1 MSPPPATRCAFVA
14 ILGAPNVGK
23 SSLLNRLVGAKVSIV
38 TPKAQTTRRR
48 ILGITIRGP
57 AQLCFVD
64 TPGIFAAA
72 GALERAMVEAAWK
85 AGADAD
91 LLVLVLDA
99 ARGLDARARAVIEGL
114 SRLKAPALLAINK
127 IDLVK
132 PPTLL
137 PLTAE
142 ANRLHPFVE
151 TFYVSAETGEGVEEL
166 LDALAARAP
175 EGPWLYP
182 EDQLSDLS
190 DRAMAAEITREKI
203 FLQLRQE
210 VPYATTV
217 ETDQWVESP
226 DGREVRIDQ
235 TIYVERPGHKA
246 IVIGKGGARL
256 KAIGEAARRDLEAQ
270 LGRRV
275 HLFLHVKLREDWRED
290 PERWREMGLEPP
302 PRRRGGGDGTRR

>member
-1 MSPPPATRCAFVA
+1 MSGSEPTRAAFVA

-38 TPKAQTTRRR
+38 SPKAQTTRRR
-48 ILGITIRGP
+48 IIGITVHGST
-57 AQLCFVD
+57 QLCFID

-72 GALERAMVEAAWK
+72 GKLEKAMVEAAWR
-85 AGADAD
+85 AAADAD
-91 LLVLVLDA
+91 LAVSVLDA
-99 ARGLDARARAVIEGL
+99 RRGLDARSRAVVEGL
-114 SRLKAPALLAINK
+114 GQVDKPALLAINK

-132 PPTLL
+132 PPVLL

-142 ANRLHPFVE
+142 ANALHPFLE
-151 TFYVSAETGEGVEEL
+151 TLYVSAETGEGCGEL

-190 DRAMAAEITREKI
+190 NRAMAAEITREKL

-210 VPYATTV
+210 LPYAATV
-217 ETDQWVESP
+217 ETEQWVESP
-226 DGREVRIDQ
+226 DGSEVRIDQ
-235 TIYVERPGHKA
+235 TIYVERPGQKA

-270 LGRRV
+270 LGQRV
-275 HLFLHVKLREDWRED
+275 HLFLFVKVREDWRED
-290 PERWREMGLEPP
+290 PERWREIGLEPP
-302 PRRRGGGDGTRR
+302 RR

>member
-1 MSPPPATRCAFVA
+1 MSPSEPTRAGFVA

-48 ILGITIRGP
+48 IIGITIRGN

-72 GALERAMVEAAWK
+72 GKLERAMVEAAWK
-85 AGADAD
+85 AAADAD
-91 LLVLVLDA
+91 LAIFVLDA
-99 ARGLDARARAVIEGL
+99 KRGLDGRSRAVIEGL
-114 SRLKAPALLAINK
+114 KQVRIPVLLAINK

-132 PPTLL
+132 PPALL
-137 PLTAE
+137 PLTAA
-142 ANRLHPFVE
+142 ANELHPFAE
-151 TFYVSAETGEGVEEL
+151 TFYVSAETGEGIEEL
-166 LDALAARAP
+166 LDAVARRLP
-175 EGPWLYP
+175 EGLWLYP

-190 DRAMAAEITREKI
+190 NRATAAEITREKI

-226 DGREVRIDQ
+226 DGSEVRIDQ
-235 TIYVERPGHKA
+235 TIYVEKPGQKA
-246 IVIGKGGARL
+246 IVIGKGGSRL
-256 KAIGEAARRDLEAQ
+256 KAIGEAARKDLEAQ
-270 LGRRV
+270 LGQRV
-275 HLFLHVKLREDWRED
+275 HLFLFVKVREDWRD
-290 PERWREMGLEPP
+290 DAERWREMGLEPK
-302 PRRRGGGDGTRR
+302 RR

>member
-1 MSPPPATRCAFVA
+1 MSAAEPTRAGFVA

-48 ILGITIRGP
+48 IIGITIRGN

-72 GALERAMVEAAWK
+72 GKLERAMVEAAWK
-85 AGADAD
+85 AAADAD
-91 LLVLVLDA
+91 LAILVLDA
-99 ARGLDARARAVIEGL
+99 KRGLDARSRAVIEGL
-114 SRLKAPALLAINK
+114 KQVRIPVLLAINK

-137 PLTAE
+137 PLTAA
-142 ANRLHPFVE
+142 ANELHPFAE
-151 TFYVSAETGEGVEEL
+151 TFYVSAETGEGIDEL
-166 LDALAARAP
+166 LDAVAARLP

-190 DRAMAAEITREKI
+190 NRATAAEITREKL

-226 DGREVRIDQ
+226 DGSEVRIDQ
-235 TIYVERPGHKA
+235 TIYVEKPGQKA
-246 IVIGKGGARL
+246 IVIGKGGQRL
-256 KAIGEAARRDLEAQ
+256 KAIGEAARKELEAQ
-270 LGRRV
+270 LGQRV
-275 HLFLHVKLREDWRED
+275 HLFLFVKVREDWRED
-290 PERWREMGLEPP
+290 AERWREMGLEPK
-302 PRRRGGGDGTRR
+302 RR

>member
-1 MSPPPATRCAFVA
+1 MSPSEPTRAGFVA

-48 ILGITIRGP
+48 IVGITIRGN

-72 GALERAMVEAAWK
+72 GKLERAMVEAAWK
-85 AGADAD
+85 AAADAD
-91 LLVLVLDA
+91 LAIFVLDA
-99 ARGLDARARAVIEGL
+99 KRGLDGRSRAVIEGL
-114 SRLKAPALLAINK
+114 KQVRIPVLLAINK

-132 PPTLL
+132 PPALL
-137 PLTAE
+137 PLTAA
-142 ANRLHPFVE
+142 ANELHPFAE
-151 TFYVSAETGEGVEEL
+151 TFYVSAETGEGIEEL
-166 LDALAARAP
+166 LDAVAERLP

-190 DRAMAAEITREKI
+190 NRATAAEITREKI

-226 DGREVRIDQ
+226 DGSEVRIDQ
-235 TIYVERPGHKA
+235 TIYVEKPGQKA
-246 IVIGKGGARL
+246 IVIGKGGSRL
-256 KAIGEAARRDLEAQ
+256 KAIGEAARKDLEAQ
-270 LGRRV
+270 LGQRV
-275 HLFLHVKLREDWRED
+275 HLFLFVKVREDWRED
-290 PERWREMGLEPP
+290 AERWREMGLEPK
-302 PRRRGGGDGTRR
+302 RR

>member
-1 MSPPPATRCAFVA
+1 MSPSEPTRAGFVA

-48 ILGITIRGP
+48 IIGITIRGN

-72 GALERAMVEAAWK
+72 GKLERAMVEAAWK
-85 AGADAD
+85 AAADAD
-91 LLVLVLDA
+91 LAIFVLDA
-99 ARGLDARARAVIEGL
+99 KRGLDGRSRAVIEGL
-114 SRLKAPALLAINK
+114 KQVRIPVLLAINK

-132 PPTLL
+132 PPALL
-137 PLTAE
+137 PLTAA
-142 ANRLHPFVE
+142 ANELHPFAE
-151 TFYVSAETGEGVEEL
+151 TFYVSAETGEGIEEL
-166 LDALAARAP
+166 LDAVARRLP

-190 DRAMAAEITREKI
+190 NRATAAEITREKI

-226 DGREVRIDQ
+226 DGSEVRIDQ
-235 TIYVERPGHKA
+235 TIYVEKPGQKA
-246 IVIGKGGARL
+246 IVIGKGGSRL
-256 KAIGEAARRDLEAQ
+256 KAIGEAARKDLEAQ
-270 LGRRV
+270 LGQRV
-275 HLFLHVKLREDWRED
+275 HLFLFVKVREDWRED
-290 PERWREMGLEPP
+290 AERWREMGLEPK
-302 PRRRGGGDGTRR
+302 RR

>member
-1 MSPPPATRCAFVA
+1 MSAAEPTRAGFVA

-48 ILGITIRGP
+48 IIGITIRGN

-72 GALERAMVEAAWK
+72 GKLERAMVEAAWK
-85 AGADAD
+85 AGVDAD
-91 LLVLVLDA
+91 LAILVLDA
-99 ARGLDARARAVIEGL
+99 KRGLDARSRAVIEGL
-114 SRLKAPALLAINK
+114 KQVRIPVLLAINK

-137 PLTAE
+137 PLTAA
-142 ANRLHPFVE
+142 ANELHPFAE
-151 TFYVSAETGEGVEEL
+151 TFYVSAETGEGIDEL
-166 LDALAARAP
+166 LDAVAARLP

-190 DRAMAAEITREKI
+190 NRATAAEITREKL

-226 DGREVRIDQ
+226 DGSEVRIDQ
-235 TIYVERPGHKA
+235 TIYVEKPGQKA
-246 IVIGKGGARL
+246 IVIGKGGQRL
-256 KAIGEAARRDLEAQ
+256 KAIGEAARKDLEAQ
-270 LGRRV
+270 LGQRV
-275 HLFLHVKLREDWRED
+275 HLFLFVKVREDWRED
-290 PERWREMGLEPP
+290 AERWREMGLEPK
-302 PRRRGGGDGTRR
+302 RR

>member
-1 MSPPPATRCAFVA
+1 MSAAEPTRAGFVA

-48 ILGITIRGP
+48 IIGITIRGN

-72 GALERAMVEAAWK
+72 GKLERAMVEAAWK
-85 AGADAD
+85 AAADAD
-91 LLVLVLDA
+91 LAILVLDA
-99 ARGLDARARAVIEGL
+99 KRGLDARSRAVIEGL
-114 SRLKAPALLAINK
+114 KQVRIPVLLAINK

-137 PLTAE
+137 PLTAA
-142 ANRLHPFVE
+142 ANELHPFAE
-151 TFYVSAETGEGVEEL
+151 TFYVSAETGEGIDEL
-166 LDALAARAP
+166 LDAVAARLP

-190 DRAMAAEITREKI
+190 NRATAAEITREKL

-226 DGREVRIDQ
+226 DGSEVRIDQ
-235 TIYVERPGHKA
+235 TIYVEKPGQKA
-246 IVIGKGGARL
+246 IVIGKGGQRL
-256 KAIGEAARRDLEAQ
+256 KAIGEAARKDLEAQ
-270 LGRRV
+270 LGQRV
-275 HLFLHVKLREDWRED
+275 HLFLFVKVREDWRED
-290 PERWREMGLEPP
+290 AERWREMGLEPK
-302 PRRRGGGDGTRR
+302 RR

>member
-1 MSPPPATRCAFVA
+1 MSAAEPTRAGFVA

-48 ILGITIRGP
+48 IIGISIRGN

-72 GALERAMVEAAWK
+72 GKLERAMVEAAWK
-85 AGADAD
+85 AAADAD
-91 LLVLVLDA
+91 LAILVLDA
-99 ARGLDARARAVIEGL
+99 KRGLDARSRAVIEGL
-114 SRLKAPALLAINK
+114 KQVRIPVLLAINK

-137 PLTAE
+137 PLTAA
-142 ANRLHPFVE
+142 ANELHPFAE
-151 TFYVSAETGEGVEEL
+151 TFYVSAETGEGIDEL
-166 LDALAARAP
+166 LDAVAARLP

-190 DRAMAAEITREKI
+190 NRATAAEITREKL

-226 DGREVRIDQ
+226 DGSEVRIDQ
-235 TIYVERPGHKA
+235 TIYVEKPGQKA
-246 IVIGKGGARL
+246 IVIGKGGQRL
-256 KAIGEAARRDLEAQ
+256 KAIGEAARKDLEAQ
-270 LGRRV
+270 LGQRV
-275 HLFLHVKLREDWRED
+275 HLFLFVKVREDWRED
-290 PERWREMGLEPP
+290 AERWREMGLEPK
-302 PRRRGGGDGTRR
+302 RR

>member
-1 MSPPPATRCAFVA
+1 MSPSEPTRAGFVG

-48 ILGITIRGP
+48 IIGITIRGN

-72 GALERAMVEAAWK
+72 GKLERAMVEAAWK
-85 AGADAD
+85 AAADAD
-91 LLVLVLDA
+91 LAIFVLDA
-99 ARGLDARARAVIEGL
+99 KRGLDGRSRAVIEGL
-114 SRLKAPALLAINK
+114 KQVRIPVLLAINK

-132 PPTLL
+132 PPALL
-137 PLTAE
+137 PLTAA
-142 ANRLHPFVE
+142 ANELHPFAE
-151 TFYVSAETGEGVEEL
+151 TFYVSAETGEGIEEL
-166 LDALAARAP
+166 LDAVARRLP

-190 DRAMAAEITREKI
+190 NRATAAEITREKI

-226 DGREVRIDQ
+226 DGSEVRIDQ
-235 TIYVERPGHKA
+235 TIYVEKPGQKA
-246 IVIGKGGARL
+246 IVIGKGGSRL
-256 KAIGEAARRDLEAQ
+256 KAIGEAARKDLEAQ
-270 LGRRV
+270 LGQRV
-275 HLFLHVKLREDWRED
+275 HLFLFVKVREDWRED
-290 PERWREMGLEPP
+290 AERWREMGLEPK
-302 PRRRGGGDGTRR
+302 RR